1 MITSSHAE
9 LILAR
14 IASDQKWIFTPC
26 LSTISRMAPN
36 WRASL
41 VTKLHVMLASQA
53 TSIILR
59 CSSESS
65 CHFLRLTRNSPTE
78 DC

>member
-1 MITSSHAE
+1 M
-9 LILAR
+9 
-14 IASDQKWIFTPC
+14 
-26 LSTISRMAPN
+26 
-36 WRASL
+36 
-41 VTKLHVMLASQA
+41 KLHVMLASQA

-78 DC
+78 DSLEPVGDSGLSTMKPPPFERRLRQRGR